1 MTTIGVVDFVTNDFL
16 GFARS
21 PTIYCEVSKRFHIHC
36 QQFPNEKLGTRGS
49 RLMVG
54 SSPVIDDLEVKIA
67 GYHGAPNAFLANSGY
82 MANLGL
88 CYHLSRSNDV
98 LLWDEEVHMSVVHSL
113 SVIAGQHHAFH
124 HNDLE
129 HLESLLQCYRI
140 SSKGRIFIFV
150 SSVYSFRGTLA
161 PLQEVIALSK
171 KYHAHLVVDEAHA
184 MGIFGEEGKG
194 LCHALGYENFY
205 AVLVT
210 YGKALGTM
218 GASLLT
224 SSEVK
229 YELMRNAPP
238 LRYSTSLSPH
248 TLISIGTAYDFLTS
262 EGEKARQ
269 QVFKLKEHFSGCFA
283 SHAPGCVQP
292 IFLRH
297 ACFEE
302 VVSAL
307 ENAGIHVG
315 VVAFAKH
322 PFLRVNLHAYNTID
336 EVDQLAQ
343 VMKPYLEKSSHRIH
357 VNHEFHLWR
366 ELCQH

>member
-1 MTTIGVVDFVTNDFL
+1 MTTSDVIDFVTNDFL

-21 PTIYCEVSKRFHIHC
+21 PTIYCEVSKRFQIHC
-36 QQFPNEKLGTRGS
+36 QQFPHEKLGIRGS

-54 SSPVIDDLEVKIA
+54 SSSVIDDLEAKIA
-67 GYHGAPNAFLANSGY
+67 SYHGAPNAFIVNSGY

-88 CYHLSRSNDV
+88 CHHVSRSTDV

-113 SVIAGQHHAFH
+113 SAISGQHHTFH

-161 PLQEVIALSK
+161 PLEQIIALSK
-171 KYHAHLVVDEAHA
+171 KYHAHLIVDEAHA
-184 MGIFGEEGKG
+184 MGIFGDDGKG

-229 YELMRNAPP
+229 YDLMQNSPP

-248 TLISIGTAYDFLTS
+248 TLISIGTAYDFLAS
-262 EGEKARQ
+262 EGEIARK
-269 QVFKLKEHFSGCFA
+269 QVFKLKEHFHECFD

-292 IFLRH
+292 IFLPH
-297 ACFEE
+297 TCLEE
-302 VVSAL
+302 AISVL
-307 ENAGIHVG
+307 ETTGIHVG

-322 PFLRVNLHAYNTID
+322 PFLRVNLHAYNTVD
-336 EVDQLAQ
+336 EVNLLAQ
-343 VMKPYLEKSSHRIH
+343 VMKPYLEKSSHRVHI
-357 VNHEFHLWR
+357 NHEFHLWR